1 MRLTMG
7 GFNTAT
13 SCSMAGFE
21 SSTTSSSSIT
31 TARLSVAVW
40 GSCWSFCTGCVGS
53 RPSGSILEISGD
65 VSGGFWI
72 KSYASSLVDMTSN
85 ILGFVT
91 IKSVGI
97 RRFAARFDANNGLQR
112 KNVKT
117 PVKILQRHV
126 SRLGFLTDPRFSR
139 RLKTLLPS
147 GQARGRLLA
156 SNTKEGAVVKVA
168 SFVEVKM
175 LLIQFV
181 VR

>member
-1 MRLTMG
+1 
-7 GFNTAT
+7 
-13 SCSMAGFE
+13 
-21 SSTTSSSSIT
+21 
-31 TARLSVAVW
+31 
-40 GSCWSFCTGCVGS
+40 
-53 RPSGSILEISGD
+53 
-65 VSGGFWI
+65 
-72 KSYASSLVDMTSN
+72 MTSN